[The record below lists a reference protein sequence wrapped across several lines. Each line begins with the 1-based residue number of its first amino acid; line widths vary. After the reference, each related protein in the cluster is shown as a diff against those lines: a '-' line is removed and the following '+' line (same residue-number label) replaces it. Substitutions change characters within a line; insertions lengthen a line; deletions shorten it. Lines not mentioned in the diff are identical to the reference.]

1 MLSTVVIAAAAI
13 AAGLTGADRTAARI
27 ARRRVAQRLA
37 AAWHTTAAPDVR
49 VGGPFLI
56 QLICGVYRNVRLT
69 VPAVT
74 AAGVDFTDISASLR
88 RVRAPIGR
96 LLAGSGIVI
105 TELSASFAIPFTA
118 LNRRLPG
125 GFALRRHRDELQ
137 IFSPLVAWPVDAT
150 VAIDPDLR
158 HIAVTPRLAR
168 VPSLVGFRIDLPAMP
183 PEVTI
188 TSITVTDTT
197 LLVDVAGRDVRLGRA
212 DTAGR
217 PAASQVRR
225 MRSRRAE

>member
-1 MLSTVVIAAAAI
+1 MVIAAAAI
-13 AAGLTGADRTAARI
+13 AAGLIGADRAAAGI
-27 ARRRVAQRLA
+27 ARRQVAQRIA
-37 AAWHTTAAPDVR
+37 AAWRTTATPGVR
-49 VGGPFLI
+49 IVGPFLI
-56 QLICGVYRNVRLT
+56 QLIGGVYRNVRLT

-74 AAGVDFTDISASLR
+74 AAGVDFTDISASLT

-96 LLAGSGIVI
+96 LLAGGGIVI
-105 TELSASFAIPFTA
+105 TELSASVAIPFTA
-118 LNRRLPG
+118 LNKRLPA

-188 TSITVTDTT
+188 TSIAVTDTT
-197 LLVDVAGRDVRLGRA
+197 LLVDVAGRDVRLA
-212 DTAGR
+212 PAPTAGR
-217 PAASQVRR
+217 PATSQVRR
-225 MRSRRAE
+225 MRPWRAE